1 MEIKKYTHSEVVA
14 AAHKFY
20 GDDLAADAFTSK
32 YALRSV
38 EGDLIEGSPE
48 ESYRRQARELARIE
62 SKYPNPVS
70 EDEIYTAFINREISM
85 QGSPFSGIGNDQQYQ
100 SLSNCFVIEGPQ
112 DSYGGIF
119 RADEQQAQIMKRRGG
134 VGHDLSGLR
143 PRGFLTTNAARTSD
157 GVTLFMERFSNTTRE
172 VAQEGRRGAL
182 MLTVSVHHPDIAD
195 FITIKQDRKKVTG
208 ANVSVRITDEFM
220 QAVICDGFYEQRWP
234 VEDTEPKF
242 KRLVRAKEV
251 WDLIISSAHKCAEPG
266 VLFWDTIIRNSPA
279 DAYPGFKT
287 RSTNP
292 CLTGDTLVAVAD
304 GRGLVSIRELA
315 ESGDDVPVF
324 SRGENGEVC
333 VKRMRHPRLTGK
345 CVPVFRVTIEG
356 GHSFKATEGHK
367 LVMSDGSVK
376 QVCELSTGDSLHIA
390 KQIDLKFSE
399 AIPGLKVTTSQ
410 YYRWWTN
417 TDKKAMKAE
426 HRIIWEGVNESKIPP
441 KHVIHHID
449 FDALNNSPSNLRCM
463 SDSDHNALHTEDMM
477 GDKNPMRRAK
487 TEWSEEKWKKY
498 RENMSKSQIGLL
510 NGNAYSD
517 CGNQDLITH
526 IAKLT
531 IELGHRI
538 SKNEW
543 VEYAEKNGIP
553 RFLNGY
559 RTDDT
564 SMHELFKKV
573 ARECGIDDDLIDIDP
588 RFAKTI
594 AKARSAGYET
604 RVTGSDLEIKR
615 NCEEC
620 NTEFWN
626 AFSTREVAF
635 CGTTC
640 SNNYLNRTTD
650 VNERRTASINA
661 SASKRGDEKT
671 FKQLDVYTKL
681 KFELGRQP
689 YLREWVDACS
699 KSGVASR
706 LGTKY
711 GIKTW
716 PEFVVKGNAHNHRV
730 VSVEYVGLE
739 DVYNGTV
746 DNVHNFY
753 MGGWKENDEK
763 HKKDCTI
770 YLNNLQCGELP
781 LSPKDSCR
789 LAITNTLAFVESPF
803 EKTAQFN
810 WEKFSAA
817 ARLTQRLMDD
827 LVDLEIE
834 AVERIIR
841 KVESDTESPDIRE
854 RELELWRGIRDAAHG
869 GRRTGAGVT
878 GVGDTVA
885 ALGIR
890 YGSNESIRFVD
901 NLYRALCL
909 ASYGE
914 SVKMASERGAF
925 PVWTQE
931 ADSRSPH
938 IQKVLGEL
946 DEPTRALAMS
956 TGRRNIACN
965 TTAPVGTISLLTR
978 TTSGIEPAFMLS
990 YKRRRK
996 VQAGDP
1002 NVRVDFVD
1010 ETGDSWQEYTVYHPG
1025 FEKWMSVSG
1034 KSDPKRSPYAGATAN
1049 EIDWTKSIELQA
1061 AAQKWIDHAISRT
1074 VNLPANTPV
1083 SVVDE
1088 LYKTAWKQG
1097 CKGCTIY
1104 VDGSRSGVLVSVDEN
1119 PCDTSS
1125 RPDELSEVHAAKRPE
1140 TLQCTMSKVRI
1151 SSTEEGKR
1159 SVDTWCVL
1167 VGTLNGKPYEVF
1179 AGLARDFKVSDG
1191 YEDLR
1196 IRKAKGKKDPRYE
1209 LIGNGTVLV
1218 RDIVGKFDDPTGGA
1232 FTRAVSLSLRHGVPV
1247 QYVVEQLMKDTD
1259 SDMFSFAKAIARSL
1273 KQYIP
1278 NGTKSSEK
1286 TCDSCGSDK
1295 LVYQE
1300 GCATCTD
1307 CGGSKCG

>member
-1 MEIKKYTHSEVVA
+1 MKKYTHSEVVA

-100 SLSNCFVIEGPQ
+100 SLSNCFVIEAPE
-112 DSYGGIF
+112 DSYGGILKS
-119 RADEQQAQIMKRRGG
+119 DEQLAQIMKRRGG
-134 VGHDLSGLR
+134 VGVDVSKIR
-143 PRGFLTTNAARTSD
+143 PKGVKTTNASRTSD
-157 GVTLFMERFSNTTRE
+157 GVVLFMERFSHTCRE
-172 VAQEGRRGAL
+172 VAQGGRRGAL
-182 MLTVSVHHPDIAD
+182 MISISVHHPDIED
-195 FITIKQDRKKVTG
+195 FIAAKQDLKKVTG
-208 ANVSVRITDEFM
+208 ANVSVRVSDEFM
-220 QAVICDGFYEQRWP
+220 QAVECNALYEQRWP
-234 VEDTEPKF
+234 VTGNPKIS
-242 KRLVRAKEV
+242 RMIPAKHV
-251 WDLIISSAHKCAEPG
+251 WDLIIAAAHKSAEPG

-279 DAYPGFKT
+279 DAYPGYQT
-287 RSTNP
+287 QSTNP

-333 VKRMRHPRLTGK
+333 VKRMRHPRITGR

-390 KQIDLKFSE
+390 RRSE
-399 AIPGLKVTTSQ
+399 RSIVEITKSASNSKNPNHYIVLENAKGSKS
-410 YYRWWTN
+410 
-417 TDKKAMKAE
+417 E
-426 HRIIWEGVNESKIPP
+426 HRLIWENVYGSVP
-441 KHVIHHID
+441 KQHVIHHID
-449 FDALNNSPSNLRCM
+449 FNSKNNEISNLRCM
-463 SDSDHNALHTEDMM
+463 HSDDHKKLHAERMM
-477 GDKNPMRRAK
+477 GDNNPMRRAQD
-487 TEWSEEKWKKY
+487 EWDEEKWQHY
-498 RENMSKSQIGLL
+498 HDAMSDATSGLS

-517 CGNQDLITH
+517 VTNETLMEH
-526 IAKLT
+526 IKALTVSLGRRVAKNDW
-531 IELGHRI
+531 IAYAN
-538 SKNEW
+538 KNN
-543 VEYAEKNGIP
+543 VP

-559 RTDDT
+559 RTNDS
-564 SMHELFKKV
+564 SMIDLFKK
-573 ARECGIDDDLIDIDP
+573 AASESGIAEELIEADP
-588 RFAKTI
+588 RFARSVMR
-594 AKARSAGYET
+594 ARKSGYET
-604 RVTGSDLEIKR
+604 RVNGSQLEVKR

-620 NTEFWN
+620 KTDFWTK
-626 AFSTREVAF
+626 FSTREVAL
-635 CGTTC
+635 CGSTC

-699 KSGVASR
+699 KSGVVSR
-706 LGTKY
+706 LGTKH

-716 PEFVVKGNAHNHRV
+716 PELVVKGNAHNHRV

-746 DNVHNFY
+746 DDVHNFY
-753 MGGWKENDEK
+753 IGGWDETANIK
-763 HKKDCTI
+763 LLLCN
-770 YLNNLQCGELP
+770 LNCGELP

-1307 CGGSKCG
+1307 CGSSKCG